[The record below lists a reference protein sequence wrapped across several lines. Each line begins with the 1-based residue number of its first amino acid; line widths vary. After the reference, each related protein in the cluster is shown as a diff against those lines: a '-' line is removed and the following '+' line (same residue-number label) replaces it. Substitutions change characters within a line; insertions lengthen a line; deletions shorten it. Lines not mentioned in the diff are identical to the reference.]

1 MPGTEPLRAG
11 DPGEIGGYE
20 LVGRLGEGG
29 QGVVYLANAR
39 SGNVAVKLPHSR
51 LAGDDPD
58 AYHRFLSE
66 ITAVRRVAQ
75 FCTARILHVGIDDD
89 YPYIVSEYVDG
100 VSLQD
105 AVETDGPLRGGAL
118 DRLAAGTMMALA
130 ATHAAGVIHQDFKP
144 HNVLLGPD
152 GPRVI
157 DFGVARA
164 LETPGTMTSGPLGT
178 PAYMAPEQLRR
189 GDADEVGPA
198 ADMFSWALTM
208 TFAATGRP
216 AFGAD
221 AAVSDRI
228 LHAEPDVADLPSPL
242 REMVV
247 RCLAKDPRRR
257 PRARDVLLRLLG
269 YDDAVPS
276 PGEAP
281 DEVGFRTPKAP
292 TLDRR
297 HPAPPPGAVRPDPRR
312 PRPGAPWWR
321 SGRALAAT
329 GVTLAVIGA
338 LVAAPRFLPSAH
350 PAGGGTP
357 VPVAAKRP
365 ITVGSANFAGNQL
378 LGEIYAQALE
388 AKGYRVT
395 RRPDI
400 GSREVYFD
408 QVTSGAVS
416 VIPEYNGAL
425 ATYLDKS
432 SDATSAEE
440 LNAVLRRDLPPELEI
455 LDSADAEDKD
465 SLTVTRQTATRYGL
479 KSIGDLKG
487 VAPNLVIGGPSE
499 FETRHQGLVG
509 LQVKYDLHFK
519 EFQPFE
525 TSDQDTM
532 VSLLK
537 HDQIQ
542 VANLFTTNVAIATNK
557 FVVLEDPEN
566 VFVAENVT
574 PLVYRSALDDTAR
587 AQLNAVSAKLT
598 TAGLLAMMKR
608 LQVDGRPPDVVAR
621 DWLKQV
627 GLVR

>member
-1 MPGTEPLRAG
+1 MPGVEPLRAG
-11 DPGEIGGYE
+11 DPEEIGGYE
-20 LVGRLGEGG
+20 SAGRLGEGG

-39 SGNVAVKLPHSR
+39 SGNVAIKLPHSR

-100 VSLQD
+100 ISLQ
-105 AVETDGPLRGGAL
+105 ATVEADGPLRGGAL
-118 DRLAAGTMMALA
+118 DRLAAGTMTALA
-130 ATHAAGVIHQDFKP
+130 ATHAAGVILQDFKP

-164 LETPGTMTSGPLGT
+164 LETPGTVTSGPLGT
-178 PAYMAPEQLRR
+178 PAYMAPEQLRGR
-189 GDADEVGPA
+189 GEVGPA

-216 AFGAD
+216 AFGDD

-247 RCLAKDPRRR
+247 RCLAKDSRRR

-269 YDDAVPS
+269 YDDAVPP
-276 PGEAP
+276 PGDAP
-281 DEVGFRTPKAP
+281 DEVGFRAPKAP
-292 TLDRR
+292 TLDHR
-297 HPAPPPGAVRPDPRR
+297 HPAPSPEAIRPDPRR
-312 PRPGAPWWR
+312 SRSDMPWWR
-321 SGRALAAT
+321 GGRGLAAV
-329 GVTLAVIGA
+329 GVTLAVLGVLIA
-338 LVAAPRFLPSAH
+338 VPRFLPSAH
-350 PAGGGTP
+350 PAGRGTP

-365 ITVGSANFAGNQL
+365 IIVGSANFAGSQL

-408 QVTSGAVS
+408 QVKSGAVG
-416 VIPEYNGAL
+416 VIPEYNGGL
-425 ATYLDKS
+425 ATFLDKS

-440 LNAVLRRDLPPELEI
+440 INAVLRRELPPGLEI

-487 VAPNLVIGGPSE
+487 IAPDLVIGGPAE

-509 LQVKYDLHFK
+509 LLVKYDLRFK

-537 HDQIQ
+537 RDQIQ

-598 TAGLLAMMKR
+598 TPDLLAMMKR

-621 DWLKQV
+621 DWLKQA